1 MECLLSIRDESR
13 VYQTWEGGSE
23 KEVEILG
30 AWSGLEELSLLTEDL
45 VSFPHP
51 PLWPADLAATFS
63 FLGHTAHRGG

>member
-30 AWSGLEELSLLTEDL
+30 RGQGWAELSLSTEDL

-51 PLWPADLAATFS
+51 PLWPADPTATFHP
-63 FLGHTAHRGG
+63 LATEHTGG